1 MTFCGESV
9 PAAAAVAL
17 RAKHET
23 RRKVVLAAD
32 EGREE
37 ALSLSRHDHTGRI
50 RGVGRPVAREE
61 EAGVRPSRTVVKDV
75 AEVRVPPALGQ
86 VAVSQKQRESS
97 AGTGELHMPKGEAR
111 KLHREEATLARATSE

>member
-50 RGVGRPVAREE
+50 RGLIALSPERKRQVYAP
-61 EAGVRPSRTVVKDV
+61 AG
-75 AEVRVPPALGQ
+75 LQ
-86 VAVSQKQRESS
+86 
-97 AGTGELHMPKGEAR
+97 
-111 KLHREEATLARATSE
+111 